1 MAHHRDTMTT
11 IAVDVDKDKLRDFCR
26 RWKITE
32 FALFGSVTRPRE
44 FRDDSDIDVL
54 VRFAATV
61 PADLDSW
68 QNMCDELAQ
77 MFGREVDVL
86 ERASIDRMR
95 NYLRRDAI
103 LTTAVPLDVA

>member
-1 MAHHRDTMTT
+1 MST

-32 FALFGSVTRPRE
+32 FALFGSVTHPE
-44 FRDDSDIDVL
+44 QFRDDSDVDVL
-54 VRFAATV
+54 VRFAPET
-61 PADLDSW
+61 PSDLESW
-68 QNMCDELAQ
+68 LTIREELAQ

-86 ERASIDRMR
+86 ERASVERMR

-103 LTTAVPLDVA
+103 LGSAVALDLA